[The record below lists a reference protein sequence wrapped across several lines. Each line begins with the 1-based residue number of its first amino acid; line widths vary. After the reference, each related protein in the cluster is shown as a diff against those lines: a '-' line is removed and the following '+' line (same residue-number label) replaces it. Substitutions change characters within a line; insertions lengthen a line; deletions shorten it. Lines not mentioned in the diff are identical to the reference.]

1 MSTLYYNTLA
11 KLAGKAKVMIGS
23 SRGEE
28 RGYDSLQSRL
38 NVVLSDLL
46 ATQDAQE
53 KDWVIID
60 ECASFTQL
68 RAPVGI

>member
-1 MSTLYYNTLA
+1 MFYPFLQ
-11 KLAGKAKVMIGS
+11 LAGKAKVMIGS

-28 RGYDSLQSRL
+28 RGYDSLQSIQVECCSLRSS
-38 NVVLSDLL
+38 VL